1 MQIAAN
7 GGVLEEA
14 PENTMYAFELA
25 VEQGASIL
33 KVEVRGTKDGELV
46 IMRDATIDRTT
57 NGKGFVS
64 GLFFDEV
71 AVYDAGSWLG
81 EEFEGETVPLL
92 REVLRFAK
100 INDLEVILDVREQG
114 IESDILAMVQSLDM
128 MRKVYFWGI
137 LSNLREAEPSLGGP
151 ELVFLSPE
159 ELTPA
164 NINRVHSQYK
174 NVITSLLN
182 TDDRGKM
189 REIMMKG
196 PDIILVDFPA
206 VASDILNQKGWR
218 RAIRRIQKR
227 RPLVTVPFSGRVV
240 DMDKMDEFMEKDEGG
255 RMGAIDLL
263 DPVGSLYHLLLGDG
277 GETDM
282 KDLKKSSRRASLRR
296 ELRSLNRELH
306 EPGEGDKGF
315 FGRVV
320 GKVRMGMSADEAD
333 DSRIAALE
341 MTELPPFTVVPY
353 LVKAL
358 DSKRPE
364 IRANAAWALGL
375 VGDYTV
381 MPELIRLLEDDED
394 LNVRREV
401 EISLGR
407 LRQTE
412 AVRFLRRRIV
422 YDGVPPVR
430 FDAARSIGEIGDPSA
445 IGDLTRA
452 MHGDVVNNARSND
465 VNVVKLRGGDVD
477 WRVRGACAE
486 ALGRIGDPSAAAK
499 LGEFLM
505 ENSSAQHSMWARSRA
520 AWALSSI
527 GEDSLG
533 VLLTA
538 LRDDERF
545 VRRESAW
552 ALIRIGQPA
561 IPALLRALR
570 DPDARVRERAALALG
585 WIGDSKAMQPLVRS
599 LYDEDIKV
607 REAVVWAIGHIGGS
621 QAQEVLKGLVND
633 NEDER
638 IKEMAGEAIARQSR
652 RVK

>member
-25 VEQGASIL
+25 VEQEAGIL
-33 KVEVRGTKDGELV
+33 KVDVRGTKDGELV
-46 IMRDATIDRTT
+46 VMRDATIDRTT

-100 INDLEVILDVREQG
+100 INDLEVILDVKEQG
-114 IESDILAMVQSLDM
+114 IESDILAMVQSLGM
-128 MRKVYFWGI
+128 MQKVYFWGI
-137 LSNLREAEPSLGGP
+137 LSNLREAEPSLVGP

-164 NINRVHSQYK
+164 NINRAHSQNK
-174 NVITSLLN
+174 DVITSLLK

-189 REIMMKG
+189 REVMMKG

-206 VASDILNQKGWR
+206 VASDILNQKGRR

-227 RPLVTVPFSGRVV
+227 RPLVTVPFSGRVA
-240 DMDKMDEFMEKDEGG
+240 DMDKMDEFIEKDEGG
-255 RMGAIDLL
+255 RKGVIDLL

-277 GETDM
+277 GERDM
-282 KDLKKSSRRASLRR
+282 KDLEKSSRRASLRR
-296 ELRSLNRELH
+296 ELKSLNRELH

-315 FGRVV
+315 FDRAV
-320 GKVRMGMSADEAD
+320 GKVKMGMSVDEAD
-333 DSRIAALE
+333 DSRMAALE
-341 MTELPPFTVVPY
+341 MTELPPFAVVPY
-353 LVKAL
+353 LVEAL

-364 IRANAAWALGL
+364 VRANAVWALGL
-375 VGDYTV
+375 IGDYTV

-394 LNVRREV
+394 LNVRREA

-412 AVRFLRRRIV
+412 AVRFLRRRLV
-422 YDGVPPVR
+422 HDGAPPVR

-445 IGDLTRA
+445 IGDLIRA
-452 MHGDVVNNARSND
+452 MHGDVVSTAPND
-465 VNVVKLRGGDVD
+465 VNVVKLREGDVD
-477 WRVRGACAE
+477 WRVRGVCAQ
-486 ALGRIGDPSAAAK
+486 ALGKIGDPSAAAK
-499 LGEFLM
+499 LGEVLM
-505 ENSSAQHSMWARSRA
+505 ENANEQYSMWARSQA

-585 WIGDSKAMQPLVRS
+585 WIGDSKAIQSLVRS
-599 LYDEDIKV
+599 LYDENIKV

-621 QAQEVLKGLVND
+621 RAQDVLKSLVND

-652 RVK
+652 RGK

>member
-1 MQIAAN
+1 MQIATN

-33 KVEVRGTKDGELV
+33 KVDVRGTKDGELV

-100 INDLEVILDVREQG
+100 INDLKVILDVKEQG
-114 IESDILAMVQSLDM
+114 IESDILAMVQSLGM
-128 MRKVYFWGI
+128 MQKVYFWGI
-137 LSNLREAEPSLGGP
+137 LSNLREAEPSLVGP

-164 NINRVHSQYK
+164 NINRAQSQYK
-174 NVITSLLN
+174 DVITSLLN

-189 REIMMKG
+189 REVMMKG

-206 VASDILNQKGWR
+206 VASDILNQKARR

-227 RPLVTVPFSGRVV
+227 RPLVTVPFSGRVA
-240 DMDKMDEFMEKDEGG
+240 DMDKMDEFIEKDEGG
-255 RMGAIDLL
+255 QKGVVDFL

-277 GETDM
+277 GETDVI
-282 KDLKKSSRRASLRR
+282 DLEKSSRRASLRR

-306 EPGEGDKGF
+306 EPGEDDKGF

-320 GKVRMGMSADEAD
+320 GKVKMGMSVDEAD

-341 MTELPPFTVVPY
+341 LTALPPFAVVPY
-353 LVKAL
+353 LVEAL

-364 IRANAAWALGL
+364 VRANAVWALGL
-375 VGDYTV
+375 IGDYTV
-381 MPELIRLLEDDED
+381 MPELTRLLEDDED

-412 AVRFLRRRIV
+412 AVPFLRRRLV

-445 IGDLTRA
+445 IGDLIRA
-452 MHGDVVNNARSND
+452 MHGDVVSTGSKN

-477 WRVRGACAE
+477 WRVRGVCAE
-486 ALGRIGDPSAAAK
+486 ALGKIGDPGAVAK

-505 ENSSAQHSMWARSRA
+505 ENANEQYSMWARSRA

-527 GEDSLG
+527 GEGSLG
-533 VLLTA
+533 VLRTA
-538 LRDDERF
+538 LRDGERV

-585 WIGDSKAMQPLVRS
+585 WIGDSKAIQSLVRS

-652 RVK
+652 RGK